1 LKESRKRRHSDISK
15 YPSIL
20 TKVYRF
26 AIASALNAK
35 VSNSCNNYA
44 VVRKYI
50 KDPRLL
56 FEAKKSPYYLIDS
69 TYTVASDPNTM
80 RDTGA
85 TRNALYYIRD
95 DVDSYLDNKSTVS
108 GAASS
113 TMSRASK
120 STVQLKNAINRKSL
134 SNIKA
139 KQIINEMDHMRD
151 TMNSRC
157 SHQKPISSM
166 HHTVGS
172 NN

>member
-1 LKESRKRRHSDISK
+1 MTTIDQNIWIERIKKEEALRQK
-15 YPSIL
+15 
-20 TKVYRF
+20 F

-85 TRNALYYIRD
+85 TRNAVYYIRD

-108 GAASS
+108 AAAASS

-120 STVQLKNAINRKSL
+120 STV
-134 SNIKA
+134 
-139 KQIINEMDHMRD
+139 
-151 TMNSRC
+151 
-157 SHQKPISSM
+157 
-166 HHTVGS
+166 
-172 NN
+172 

>member
-1 LKESRKRRHSDISK
+1 LKESRKKRHSDISK
-15 YPSIL
+15 YRL
-20 TKVYRF
+20 LLNKVCRF

-35 VSNSCNNYA
+35 VSNSCSNYA

-95 DVDSYLDNKSTVS
+95 DVDSYIDNKSTVS
-108 GAASS
+108 GKASS
-113 TMSRASK
+113 TLSHSSK
-120 STVQLKNAINRKSL
+120 STV
-134 SNIKA
+134 
-139 KQIINEMDHMRD
+139 
-151 TMNSRC
+151 
-157 SHQKPISSM
+157 
-166 HHTVGS
+166 
-172 NN
+172 